1 MDKQENV
8 NKDVTKGQRKR
19 EKEKKIK
26 TRKISQKT

>member
-19 EKEKKIK
+19 KKVK
-26 TRKISQKT
+26 TRKISQRT